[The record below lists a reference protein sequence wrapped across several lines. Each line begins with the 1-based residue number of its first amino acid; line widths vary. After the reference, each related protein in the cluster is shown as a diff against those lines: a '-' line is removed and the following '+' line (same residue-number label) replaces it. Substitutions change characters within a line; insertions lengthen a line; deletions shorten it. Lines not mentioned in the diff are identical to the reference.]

1 MEGEGE
7 EKRVGKEVERVEGSE
22 VERAKFKIYEHVVVA
37 VVVVVVASSSLRL
50 LYKIDPTSLLLP
62 AK

>member
-1 MEGEGE
+1 MEGDGE
-7 EKRVGKEVERVEGSE
+7 EKRDGKEVERVEGSE

-37 VVVVVVASSSLRL
+37 VVVASSSLRL

>member
-37 VVVVVVASSSLRL
+37 VVVVIASSSLRL

>member
-1 MEGEGE
+1 M
-7 EKRVGKEVERVEGSE
+7 RRGKAKRVEGSE

-37 VVVVVVASSSLRL
+37 VVVVASSSLRL